1 MFVHPQ
7 CHNDTPWTQSV
18 SHVHELRDVGIQDGY
33 CGCFKNTYATCP
45 CHTREVPSSAVSR
58 HRLAWLVVGRCRAL
72 VHVDKREQEGYKY
85 VPRPIS
91 TADVDVN
98 FANDAQLSWLTVKL
112 ALHAHDVWAKRKLAQ
127 VTRPQCDR
135 RLRLCPHRTHV

>member
-1 MFVHPQ
+1 MAASRTR
-7 CHNDTPWTQSV
+7 TPPVPVTAARCPPPL
-18 SHVHELRDVGIQDGY
+18 SH
-33 CGCFKNTYATCP
+33 ATDL
-45 CHTREVPSSAVSR
+45 HGF
-58 HRLAWLVVGRCRAL
+58 VVGRCRAL

-91 TADVDVN
+91 TTDVDVN

-127 VTRPQCDR
+127 VNAST
-135 RLRLCPHRTHV
+135 VV